1 MGTCGDLLIL
11 WCQGE
16 ALDYCKFPLPV
27 KPASCQS
34 GVAVSFFGLSLSS
47 VYRGQ
52 FANQQRVMKRSP
64 LLEMLH
70 VPQLVNTSVLL

>member
-11 WCQGE
+11 WCLGQ
-16 ALDYCKFPLPV
+16 ALDYCKFPLLV
-27 KPASCQS
+27 KPASSCQS

-52 FANQQRVMKRSP
+52 FANQQMVMGRS
-64 LLEMLH
+64 LLA
-70 VPQLVNTSVLL
+70 